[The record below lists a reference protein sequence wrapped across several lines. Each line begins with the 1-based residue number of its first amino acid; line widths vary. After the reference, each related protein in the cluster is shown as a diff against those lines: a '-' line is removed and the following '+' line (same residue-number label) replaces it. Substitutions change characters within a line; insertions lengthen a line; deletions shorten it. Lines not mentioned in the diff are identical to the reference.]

1 MSLFRFLSVSA
12 FITSLTVA
20 IKKLNV
26 ICLTQ
31 RFKTLENWNIL
42 VKRQRTIIIIL
53 LPCRKNL
60 KISGWTS
67 VTIDTCVISITQF
80 VWIVVDGMSKQH
92 CDDHL
97 FIFTTSD
104 SIRINTRWSV
114 NHSNGRTK
122 FSAKNIVIFRLK
134 NNKKRLSH
142 IRQDSEFLN

>member
-26 ICLTQ
+26 ICLSQ

-60 KISGWTS
+60 KTSGWTS
-67 VTIDTCVISITQF
+67 VTIDTCVLNSSGWNEQTTLRRSFIQF
-80 VWIVVDGMSKQH
+80 H
-92 CDDHL
+92 N
-97 FIFTTSD
+97 
-104 SIRINTRWSV
+104 IRFYQNKYKMEFKSLKWV
-114 NHSNGRTK
+114 NKILGK
-122 FSAKNIVIFRLK
+122 KIVIFRLK

-142 IRQDSEFLN
+142 MRQDKWI

>member
-26 ICLTQ
+26 ICLSQ

-60 KISGWTS
+60 KTSGWTS
-67 VTIDTCVISITQF
+67 VTIDTCVLNSSGWNEQ
-80 VWIVVDGMSKQH
+80 
-92 CDDHL
+92 
-97 FIFTTSD
+97 TTLRRSFLHFHN
-104 SIRINTRWSV
+104 IRFYQNKYKMECKSLKWV
-114 NHSNGRTK
+114 NKILGK
-122 FSAKNIVIFRLK
+122 KIVIFRLK

-142 IRQDSEFLN
+142 MRQDKWI